1 VVTGLE
7 SRWPLGGDLT
17 GIRDELLAAYATDR
31 GYHDS
36 RHLAEVLDRVAELR
50 DAGQDFDHQAVTL
63 AAWFHD
69 AVYDGRPDAEERS
82 AQWARRALAGRPV
95 ADEVARLVLVTER
108 HAPTDDDVNG
118 CVISD
123 ADLAI
128 LAATPERY
136 AEYAADV
143 RREYAEVPDDLFR
156 QGRAA
161 VLGDLLAKTSLFH
174 TSHAREH
181 WEAPARANVVAELV
195 LLGG

>member
-7 SRWPLGGDLT
+7 SRWPLGEDLT
-17 GIRDELLAAYATDR
+17 GTRDELLAAYATGR

-36 RHLAEVLDRVAELR
+36 RHLAEVLDRIAELR
-50 DAGQDFDHQAVTL
+50 EAGENFDHEAVSL

-69 AVYDGRPDAEERS
+69 AVYDGRPGAEERS

-108 HAPTDDDVNG
+108 HAPTDDDTNG

-128 LAATPERY
+128 LAAAPERY
-136 AEYAADV
+136 AEYANDV
-143 RREYAEVPDDLFR
+143 RREYAEVPDDVFR
-156 QGRAA
+156 RGRAA
-161 VLGDLLAKTSLFH
+161 VLGDLLAKQSMFH
-174 TSHAREH
+174 TAHARES
-181 WEAPARANVVAELV
+181 WEGPARANVQAELV